1 MAILHG
7 KGLQD
12 LSHQNEGPDLRGSEL
27 AGKLQMSTFILGSS
41 PGAAEKKQEKLLQCS
56 NPYCDI
62 N

>member
-1 MAILHG
+1 MTKLPQKSMAILHG

-41 PGAAEKKQEKLLQCS
+41 PGAAEKKQE
-56 NPYCDI
+56 
-62 N
+62 